1 MGDRENSLQ
10 KDFNKEENFNVENS
24 LRSSSSKVDL
34 NNLIKRVKD
43 EEKRSKRQN
52 IVISAAAL
60 SAVAVFGIIL
70 TL

>member
-1 MGDRENSLQ
+1 MEGKE
-10 KDFNKEENFNVENS
+10 KINKGKFSEE
-24 LRSSSSKVDL
+24 LRSLSENQVIPSRSKVDL

-52 IVISAAAL
+52 LVISAAAL
-60 SAVAVFGIIL
+60 SAVAVFGVIL

>member
-1 MGDRENSLQ
+1 MGDRENILQ
-10 KDFNKEENFNVENS
+10 KEFVNEEYSKAENS
-24 LRSSSSKVDL
+24 LEKSSSKVDL
-34 NNLIKRVKD
+34 NNLIKKVKE

>member
-1 MGDRENSLQ
+1 MKFKDTELDEQSSPDQVLSNS
-10 KDFNKEENFNVENS
+10 
-24 LRSSSSKVDL
+24 RSKVDL
-34 NNLIKRVKD
+34 NNLIRKVKE

-60 SAVAVFGIIL
+60 SAVAVFGIIF

>member
-1 MGDRENSLQ
+1 MEFKDTELDKHSLPNRVSSNSG
-10 KDFNKEENFNVENS
+10 
-24 LRSSSSKVDL
+24 SKVDL
-34 NNLIKRVKD
+34 NNLIRKVKE

>member
-1 MGDRENSLQ
+1 MSDRENSLH
-10 KDFNKEENFNVENS
+10 KDFTKEENYNVENS
-24 LRSSSSKVDL
+24 LRSSPSKVDL

>member
-1 MGDRENSLQ
+1 MNDESRVEYKDYQPEGNTYSDENL
-10 KDFNKEENFNVENS
+10 KNS
-24 LRSSSSKVDL
+24 KSKVDL

-60 SAVAVFGIIL
+60 SVVAVFGIML

>member
-1 MGDRENSLQ
+1 MCLDIGMRDEEKLSGTLSENSI
-10 KDFNKEENFNVENS
+10 NH
-24 LRSSSSKVDL
+24 SSKVDL
-34 NNLIKRVKD
+34 NNLIKKVKE

>member
-1 MGDRENSLQ
+1 MSDRDNSLKSDYRNQEHHSGENSLG
-10 KDFNKEENFNVENS
+10 
-24 LRSSSSKVDL
+24 SSRSKVDL
-34 NNLIKRVKD
+34 NNLIKRVKE

>member
-1 MGDRENSLQ
+1 MEFKDTELDKHSLP
-10 KDFNKEENFNVENS
+10 NRV
-24 LRSSSSKVDL
+24 SSKSGSKVDL
-34 NNLIKRVKD
+34 NNLIRKVKD

>member
-1 MGDRENSLQ
+1 MRDGENSFKDDLKNENNFNGENSLG
-10 KDFNKEENFNVENS
+10 
-24 LRSSSSKVDL
+24 SSQSKVDL

>member
-1 MGDRENSLQ
+1 MGDRENILQ
-10 KDFNKEENFNVENS
+10 KEFVNEEYSKRENS
-24 LRSSSSKVDL
+24 LEKSSSKVDL
-34 NNLIKRVKD
+34 NNLIKKVKD

>member
-1 MGDRENSLQ
+1 MSERESTLH
-10 KDFNKEENFNVENS
+10 KDFSKEENLNGESWLGN
-24 LRSSSSKVDL
+24 SSSKVDL
-34 NNLIKRVKD
+34 NNLIKRVRD

-60 SAVAVFGIIL
+60 SVVAAFGIIL

>member
-1 MGDRENSLQ
+1 MADRENILQ
-10 KDFNKEENFNVENS
+10 KEFVNEEHSKDENS
-24 LRSSSSKVDL
+24 LEKSSSKVDL
-34 NNLIKRVKD
+34 NNLIKKVKE

-60 SAVAVFGIIL
+60 SAVAMFGIIL